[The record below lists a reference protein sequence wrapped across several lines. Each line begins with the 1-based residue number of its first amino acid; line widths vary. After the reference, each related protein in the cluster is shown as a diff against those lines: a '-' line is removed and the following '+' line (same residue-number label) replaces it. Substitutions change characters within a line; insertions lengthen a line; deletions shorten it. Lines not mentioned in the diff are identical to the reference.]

1 MCLQKKFLCIHLL
14 DSYGLHDVCLLK
26 SALYGFKQA
35 PQAWFDCF
43 NTCVL
48 CQRLETSAHDSAL
61 FSLYSDADCMFLLLY
76 TDDMIINGSDIGGIQ
91 NLKRFLHQQF
101 EMKDPD
107 HLIYFSR

>member
-1 MCLQKKFLCIHLL
+1 M
-14 DSYGLHDVCLLK
+14 CLLK

-35 PQAWFDCF
+35 PQAWFDRF

-48 CQRLETSAHDSAL
+48 SQRLETSAHDSAP
-61 FSLYSDADCMFLLLY
+61 FTPYSDVDCIFLLLY

-91 NLKRFLHQQF
+91 NLKRFMHQQF

-107 HLIYFSR
+107 HLRYFLR